1 MKNNNIISLN
11 QWKKCNQTNDTSE
24 TFNTEPSKG
33 KFIIPTEIDEKFNI
47 ELEED
52 FLSGMVIW

>member
-24 TFNTEPSKG
+24 ALNTKPPKG

-47 ELEED
+47 ELEEI